1 MLPPLYMSSIKYCKK
16 HDNRKTGSCRAEAA
30 ERSIGERGERVKG
43 VGVEQQMGW
52 ENGKECDGKK
62 DRQKRTVL

>member
-1 MLPPLYMSSIKYCKK
+1 MTTGKRAAAG
-16 HDNRKTGSCRAEAA
+16 RKLK
-30 ERSIGERGERVKG
+30 RSIGERGERVKG